1 MKNKLKFLTK
11 QSLDKKIKT
20 KWFKGVNILLLVL
33 FVLIT
38 NIDRI
43 ISFFGGDFK
52 DEITISIK
60 DEVNIYDSFVPT
72 FEETSNMVGESKNFK
87 LEKTDKDIA
96 ELKED
101 IKEKDDQIIVHIMPD
116 EQNYIKA
123 EIISYD
129 EVGTVTTQLISSSIN
144 NVKSSVAALE
154 SGLTNE
160 QILALTSPVEVT
172 TVLTN
177 PDVENQEGK
186 DIISAG
192 VMIVFILP
200 CFFLIIMLV
209 QMIGAEVND
218 EKSTRSMEI
227 IISNVPPKIHFLSK
241 IFASTAFVVIQGL
254 LIILYGGIALIIRNM
269 IGGVGLGTVSG
280 EVTSGLNEILQMVK
294 DTGVFS
300 LLLEGL
306 PVILILFILSFIA
319 YAIVAGVLASMTTS
333 IEDFQQLQT
342 PIMLI
347 IMVGYYLAIMAVQ
360 FDGSIFIKIASFIP
374 MLSFLL
380 SPVLYMIGQI
390 TIIEMII
397 ATVIMALFTWL
408 IFHYGLRIYKVGILN
423 YSSSKLWR
431 KMFKSLGNKE

>member
-33 FVLIT
+33 FILIM
-38 NIDRI
+38 NVDRV
-43 ISFFGGDFK
+43 ISFFGGDFEDQVTIYVK
-52 DEITISIK
+52 D
-60 DEVNIYDSFVPT
+60 DMEVYDSFVT
-72 FEETSNMVGESKNFK
+72 SFESASDMLGESKNFQ
-87 LEKTDKDIA
+87 LEKTDEDLDK
-96 ELKED
+96 LKENLAN
-101 IKEKDDQIIVHIMPD
+101 KDDEILVYILPD
-116 EQNYIKA
+116 ETNYMKA
-123 EIISYD
+123 QIISYED
-129 EVGTVTTQLISSSIN
+129 IGTVTTQIISTAIN
-144 NVKSSVAALE
+144 SVKSSVAANL
-154 SGLTNE
+154 SGLTEE
-160 QILALTSPVEVT
+160 QILALTSPAQIE

-186 DIISAG
+186 DLLSAG
-192 VMIVFILP
+192 VMLIFILP

-254 LIILYGGIALIIRNM
+254 LLLLYGGIALIIRNM
-269 IGGVGLGTVSG
+269 LGGTGIAAMSG
-280 EVTSGLNEILQMVK
+280 EVTGQLNELLQMVK
-294 DTGVFS
+294 DTGVFG
-300 LLLEGL
+300 LLLQGL
-306 PVILILFILSFIA
+306 PIIVVLFILSFIA

-360 FDGSIFIKIASFIP
+360 FDGSLFIEIASYVP
-374 MLSFLL
+374 MLSFLV
-380 SPVLYMIGQI
+380 SPVLFMLGQI
-390 TIIEMII
+390 TIWQMLI
-397 ATVIMALFTWL
+397 ATIIMALFTWF

-423 YSSSKLWR
+423 YSSSKLWK
-431 KMFKSLGNKE
+431 KMFKSLKQK

>member
-33 FVLIT
+33 FVLIM
-38 NIDRI
+38 NVDRV
-43 ISFFGGDFK
+43 ISFFGGDF
-52 DEITISIK
+52 ENQITIYVK
-60 DEVNIYDSFVPT
+60 DDVEVYDSFVT
-72 FEETSNMVGESKNFK
+72 SFESVSEMLGESKNFK
-87 LEKTDKDIA
+87 LEKTEEDI
-96 ELKED
+96 EKLKENLEN
-101 IKEKDDQIIVHIMPD
+101 KEDEILVYIMPD
-116 EQNYIKA
+116 ETNYMKA
-123 EIISYD
+123 QIISYED
-129 EVGTVTTQLISSSIN
+129 AGTVTTQIISSAIN
-144 NVKSSVAALE
+144 SVKSSMAASL
-154 SGLTNE
+154 SGLTEE
-160 QILALTSPVEVT
+160 QILALTSPAQIET
-172 TVLTN
+172 ILTN

-186 DIISAG
+186 DLLSAG
-192 VMIVFILP
+192 VMLIFILP

-254 LIILYGGIALIIRNM
+254 LLLLYGGIALIIRNM
-269 IGGVGLGTVSG
+269 LGGTGLATMSG
-280 EVTSGLNEILQMVK
+280 EVTGQLNELLQMVK

-306 PVILILFILSFIA
+306 PIIIVLFILSFIA

-360 FDGSIFIKIASFIP
+360 FDGSLFIEIASYIP
-374 MLSFLL
+374 MLSFLV
-380 SPVLYMIGQI
+380 SPVLFMLGQI
-390 TIIEMII
+390 TIWQMLI
-397 ATVIMALFTWL
+397 ATIIMALFTWI
-408 IFHYGLRIYKVGILN
+408 IFRYGLRIYKVGILN
-423 YSSSKLWR
+423 YSSSKLWK
-431 KMFKSLGNKE
+431 KMFKSLKQK

>member
-33 FVLIT
+33 FVLIM
-38 NIDRI
+38 NVDRV
-43 ISFFGGDFK
+43 ISFFGGDF
-52 DEITISIK
+52 ENQITIYVK
-60 DEVNIYDSFVPT
+60 DDVEIYDSFVT
-72 FEETSNMVGESKNFK
+72 SFESVSEMLGESKNFK
-87 LEKTDKDIA
+87 LEKTEEDI
-96 ELKED
+96 EKLKENLEN
-101 IKEKDDQIIVHIMPD
+101 KEDEILVYIMPD
-116 EQNYIKA
+116 ETNYMKA
-123 EIISYD
+123 QIISYED
-129 EVGTVTTQLISSSIN
+129 AGTVTTQIISSAIN
-144 NVKSSVAALE
+144 SVKSSMAASL
-154 SGLTNE
+154 SGLTEE
-160 QILALTSPVEVT
+160 QILALTSPAQIET
-172 TVLTN
+172 ILTN

-186 DIISAG
+186 DLLSAG
-192 VMIVFILP
+192 VMLIFILP

-254 LIILYGGIALIIRNM
+254 LLLLYGGIALIIRNM
-269 IGGVGLGTVSG
+269 LGGTGLATMSG
-280 EVTSGLNEILQMVK
+280 EVTGQLNELLQMVK

-306 PVILILFILSFIA
+306 PIIIVLFILSFIA

-360 FDGSIFIKIASFIP
+360 FDGSLFIEIASYIP
-374 MLSFLL
+374 MLSFLV
-380 SPVLYMIGQI
+380 SPVLFMLGQI
-390 TIIEMII
+390 SIWQMLI
-397 ATVIMALFTWL
+397 ATIIMALFTWF
-408 IFHYGLRIYKVGILN
+408 IFRYGLRIYKVGILN
-423 YSSSKLWR
+423 YSSSKLWK
-431 KMFKSLGNKE
+431 KMFKSLKQK

>member
-33 FVLIT
+33 FILIT

-52 DEITISIK
+52 DEITISVK

-72 FEETSNMVGESKNFK
+72 FEEISNMVGESKNFK
-87 LEKTDKDIA
+87 LEKTDKEID
-96 ELKED
+96 ELKEE
-101 IKEKDDQIIVHIMPD
+101 IKEKDDQIIVHIIKD
-116 EQNYIKA
+116 EKNYLRA

-129 EVGTVTTQLISSSIN
+129 EIGTVTTQLISSSISS
-144 NVKSSVAALE
+144 VKSSVAAMA

-160 QILALTSPVEVT
+160 QILALTSPAEVT
-172 TVLTN
+172 TILTN

-241 IFASTAFVVIQGL
+241 ILASTAFVVIQGF
-254 LIILYGGIALIIRNM
+254 LILLYGVIALLVRNL
-269 IGGVGLGTVSG
+269 IGGVGLGVVSG
-280 EVTSGLNEILQMVK
+280 EVSSSLNDILQMVK
-294 DTGVFS
+294 ETGIFS
-300 LLLEGL
+300 LLLKGL
-306 PVILILFILSFIA
+306 PVILILFVLSFIA

-342 PIMLI
+342 PIILI

-360 FDGSIFIKIASFIP
+360 FDGSIFIEIASFIP

-397 ATVIMALFTWL
+397 STGIMAIFTWV

-431 KMFKSLGNKE
+431 KMFKSLKQK

>member
-33 FVLIT
+33 FILIT

-52 DEITISIK
+52 DEITISVK

-72 FEETSNMVGESKNFK
+72 FEEISNMVGESKNFK
-87 LEKTDKDIA
+87 LEKTDKEID
-96 ELKED
+96 ELKEE
-101 IKEKDDQIIVHIMPD
+101 IKEKDDQIIVHIIKD
-116 EQNYIKA
+116 EKNYLRA

-129 EVGTVTTQLISSSIN
+129 EIGTVTTQLISSSISS
-144 NVKSSVAALE
+144 VKSSVAAMA

-160 QILALTSPVEVT
+160 QILALTSPAEVT
-172 TVLTN
+172 TILTN

-241 IFASTAFVVIQGL
+241 ILASTAFVVIQGF
-254 LIILYGGIALIIRNM
+254 LILLYGVIALLVRNL
-269 IGGVGLGTVSG
+269 IGGVGLGAVSG
-280 EVTSGLNEILQMVK
+280 EVSSSLNDILQMVK
-294 DTGVFS
+294 ETGIFS
-300 LLLEGL
+300 LLLKGL
-306 PVILILFILSFIA
+306 PVILILFVLSFIA

-360 FDGSIFIKIASFIP
+360 FDGSIFIEIASFIP

-397 ATVIMALFTWL
+397 STGIMAIFTWV

-431 KMFKSLGNKE
+431 KMFKSLKQK

>member
-33 FVLIT
+33 FVLIM
-38 NIDRI
+38 NIDRVI
-43 ISFFGGDFK
+43 AVFGGDF
-52 DEITISIK
+52 ENQITVYVK
-60 DEVNIYDSFVPT
+60 DEVNIYESFAPV
-72 FEETSNMVGESKNFK
+72 FEEVASSLGEAKNFK
-87 LEKTDKDIA
+87 LEETEENI
-96 ELKED
+96 ESLKNSLEED
-101 IKEKDDQIIVHIMPD
+101 QEKIVVHILTD
-116 EQNYIKA
+116 EQNYMKA
-123 EIISYD
+123 QILSYD

-431 KMFKSLGNKE
+431 KMFKSLKQK

>member
-33 FVLIT
+33 FVLIM
-38 NIDRI
+38 NVDRV
-43 ISFFGGDFK
+43 ISFFGGDF
-52 DEITISIK
+52 ENQITIYVK
-60 DEVNIYDSFVPT
+60 DDVEVYDSFVT
-72 FEETSNMVGESKNFK
+72 SFESVSEMLGESKNFK
-87 LEKTDKDIA
+87 LEKTEEDI
-96 ELKED
+96 EKLKENLEN
-101 IKEKDDQIIVHIMPD
+101 KEDEILVYIMPD
-116 EQNYIKA
+116 ETNYMKA
-123 EIISYD
+123 QIISYED
-129 EVGTVTTQLISSSIN
+129 AGTVTTQIISSAIN
-144 NVKSSVAALE
+144 SVKSSMAASL
-154 SGLTNE
+154 SGLTEE
-160 QILALTSPVEVT
+160 QILALTSPAQIET
-172 TVLTN
+172 ILTN

-186 DIISAG
+186 DLLSAG
-192 VMIVFILP
+192 VMLIFILP

-241 IFASTAFVVIQGL
+241 IFASTAFVVIQGFL
-254 LIILYGGIALIIRNM
+254 LLLYGGIALIIRNM
-269 IGGVGLGTVSG
+269 LGGTGLATMSG
-280 EVTSGLNEILQMVK
+280 EVTGQLNELLQMVK

-306 PVILILFILSFIA
+306 PIIIVLFILSFIA

-360 FDGSIFIKIASFIP
+360 FDGSLFIEIASYIP
-374 MLSFLL
+374 MLSFLV
-380 SPVLYMIGQI
+380 SPVLFMLGQI
-390 TIIEMII
+390 SIWQMLI
-397 ATVIMALFTWL
+397 ATIIMALFTWI
-408 IFHYGLRIYKVGILN
+408 IFRYGLRIYKVGILN
-423 YSSSKLWR
+423 YSSSKLWK
-431 KMFKSLGNKE
+431 KMFKSLKQK

>member
-33 FVLIT
+33 FVLIM
-38 NIDRI
+38 NVDRV
-43 ISFFGGDFK
+43 ISFFGGDF
-52 DEITISIK
+52 ENQITIYVK
-60 DEVNIYDSFVPT
+60 DDVEVYDSFVT
-72 FEETSNMVGESKNFK
+72 SFESVSEMLGESKNFK
-87 LEKTDKDIA
+87 LEKTEEDI
-96 ELKED
+96 EKLKENLEN
-101 IKEKDDQIIVHIMPD
+101 KEDEILVYIMSD
-116 EQNYIKA
+116 ETNYMKA
-123 EIISYD
+123 QIISYED
-129 EVGTVTTQLISSSIN
+129 AGTVTTQIISSAIN
-144 NVKSSVAALE
+144 SVKSSMAASL
-154 SGLTNE
+154 SGLTEE
-160 QILALTSPVEVT
+160 QILALTSPAQIET
-172 TVLTN
+172 ILTN

-186 DIISAG
+186 DLLSAG
-192 VMIVFILP
+192 VMLIFILP

-254 LIILYGGIALIIRNM
+254 LLLLYGGIALIIRNM
-269 IGGVGLGTVSG
+269 LGGTGLATMSG
-280 EVTSGLNEILQMVK
+280 EVTGQLNELLQMVK

-306 PVILILFILSFIA
+306 PIIIVLFILSFIA

-360 FDGSIFIKIASFIP
+360 FDGSLFIEIASYIP
-374 MLSFLL
+374 MLSFLV
-380 SPVLYMIGQI
+380 SPVLFMLGQI
-390 TIIEMII
+390 SIWQMLI
-397 ATVIMALFTWL
+397 ATIIMALFTWF
-408 IFHYGLRIYKVGILN
+408 IFRYGLRIYKVGILN
-423 YSSSKLWR
+423 YSSSKLWK
-431 KMFKSLGNKE
+431 KMFKSLKQK

>member
-60 DEVNIYDSFVPT
+60 DEVNVYDSFVPS
-72 FEETSNMVGESKNFK
+72 FEEISNMVGESKNFK

-431 KMFKSLGNKE
+431 KMFKSLKQK